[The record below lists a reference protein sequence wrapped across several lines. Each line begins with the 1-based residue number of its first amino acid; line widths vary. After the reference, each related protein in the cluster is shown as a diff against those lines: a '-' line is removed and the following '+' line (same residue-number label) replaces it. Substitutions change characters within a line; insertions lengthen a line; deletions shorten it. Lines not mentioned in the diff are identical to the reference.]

1 MGVKSVHWHPE
12 LGLVMVKIDLRS
24 LAISIEHAA
33 FIDLDITQTLN
44 LEIKLNMQR
53 LSFMSAQEMERMTF
67 RELYSNNGIKEL
79 QF

>member
-1 MGVKSVHWHPE
+1 
-12 LGLVMVKIDLRS
+12 MVKIDLRS